1 MGGTSEVAPDTLAID
16 LTEGGIEVEY
26 TDGREVFYH
35 GVPEPVD
42 RVTTPPGKDTH
53 VLVTN
58 ADATHGVLTYVN
70 ERTTE
75 DQILEDSGVGRVL
88 LDRGE
93 ETSVF
98 PGVTVQEADMRITV
112 RADLDLVDGRVF
124 VFAEDEMGE
133 SSWELVEDA
142 EDTGGGGEAS
152 DETGADD
159 TPGDGDDGERAARED
174 DATDAGEDGDWDGD
188 GGGDGNRE
196 SGGA

>member
-1 MGGTSEVAPDTLAID
+1 MSETSEVAPDTLAID

-35 GVPEPVD
+35 GVPEKVE

-58 ADATHGVLTYVN
+58 ADGTHGVLTYVN

-75 DQILEDSGVGRVL
+75 DDILEDSGVGRVL

-98 PGVTVQEADMRITV
+98 PGVTVQESELRVTV
-112 RADLDLVDGRVF
+112 RADLEMVDGRVF

-133 SSWELVEDA
+133 QSWELVADA
-142 EDTGGGGEAS
+142 PDEGEGQATEES
-152 DETGADD
+152 DEAD
-159 TPGDGDDGERAARED
+159 GQDDVDEEGP
-174 DATDAGEDGDWDGD
+174 
-188 GGGDGNRE
+188 
-196 SGGA
+196 